1 MIRQAG
7 EPEHLYTTCGSLLP
21 GGDTCPFMTMDPNHE
36 DEIRYHRYYRQPES
50 AFSDRCSSLP
60 GSGTFG
66 HLGDYRPKA
75 RKAPSHW
82 SAPWPSVDE
91 LLSES
96 PAPASQLDP
105 VAGFLSER
113 KLITHLGLTD
123 TLSQIHERVEL
134 YLLHKNEIEKAEL
147 NTLNTMHGF
156 PTVNGY
162 VHPELY
168 QDILRSLQQLEQQQR
183 RERLDFW
190 SDISRLRQS
199 LPDAMDAYL
208 DSCRKMRILN
218 GLSLTYGTDAPAEL
232 T

>member
-1 MIRQAG
+1 
-7 EPEHLYTTCGSLLP
+7 
-21 GGDTCPFMTMDPNHE
+21 MTMDPNHE

-123 TLSQIHERVEL
+123 TLSQIHERVGL
-134 YLLHKNEIEKAEL
+134 YLLHKNEIEQDEL
-147 NTLNTMHGF
+147 ATLNDIHSF
-156 PTVNGY
+156 PAINGY
-162 VHPELY
+162 IHPETY
-168 QDILRSLQQLEQQQR
+168 QEIQKRVQRLGEQKR

-190 SDISRLRQS
+190 RDLSRLRQS
-199 LPDAMDAYL
+199 VPEVLDSYL

-218 GLSLTYGTDAPAEL
+218 GLSLTYGTDASAGM